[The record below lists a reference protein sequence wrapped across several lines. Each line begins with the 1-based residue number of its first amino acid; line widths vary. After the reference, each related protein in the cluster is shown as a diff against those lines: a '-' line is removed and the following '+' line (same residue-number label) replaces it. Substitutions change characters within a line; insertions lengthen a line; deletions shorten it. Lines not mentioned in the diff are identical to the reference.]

1 MNARRRGLGR
11 GLDALLGEQPA
22 PQPAAEATSALRDL
36 PISDLKPNR
45 FQPRTHFDGK
55 GIADL
60 AESIQAQGIL
70 QPLVVTADGQGKF
83 SIIAGERRW
92 RAAQAAGLTQV
103 PVLVREVA
111 GDQELLELALVENIQ
126 RADLDVIEEAE
137 AYEQLAEKFGL
148 SQEAIGKRVGK
159 SRPSVANA
167 LRLLR
172 LPPAIR
178 DMLRDGRLTAGQAR
192 PLLALGNTTHQLELA
207 ERAIAEGLTARELEK
222 LATEPRTAPKAKKEL
237 PEADVHTRVAMEK
250 LTRSLQ
256 THVEIR
262 RKRRGGDIL
271 IKFHTEDE
279 LIRLFDHLTQAKGEP

>member
-11 GLDALLGEQPA
+11 GLDALLGAQPA
-22 PQPAAEATSALRDL
+22 PGTAEGASALRDL
-36 PISDLKPNR
+36 PVANLRPNR
-45 FQPRTHFDGK
+45 FQPRTNFDGQ
-55 GIADL
+55 GITELAD
-60 AESIQAQGIL
+60 SIRAQGVL
-70 QPLVVTADGQGKF
+70 QPLVVTSDGKGQF

-92 RAAQAAGLTQV
+92 RAAKAAGLSHV
-103 PVLVREVA
+103 PVLIREVA
-111 GDQELLELALVENIQ
+111 DDQELLELALVENIQ

-137 AYEQLAEKFGL
+137 AYEQLAEHFGQ

-172 LPPAIR
+172 LPPAVR

-192 PLLALGNTTHQLELA
+192 PLLALGNADLQVELA
-207 ERAIAEGLTARELEK
+207 ERAIAEGLTARALEK
-222 LATEPRTAPKAKKEL
+222 LATQKRTASKPKKES
-237 PEADVHTRVAMEK
+237 PEPDVHTRVAMER
-250 LTRSLQ
+250 LTRLLQ

-262 RKRRGGDIL
+262 RKQRGGDIL